1 MAGTKVKKKKS
12 RRVLAGDIGGTHS
25 RLMLFCVDH
34 QQCRMTIE
42 KSFPS
47 KSYPGLKA
55 ILRDFLRGHETV
67 DSACFGVAGPVI
79 SGIIR
84 ATNLPWVID
93 IHSIQKTLS
102 TQKVEII
109 NDLVANAYGIRML
122 GDKDFLVLNRG
133 RIKKGNAA
141 LLSAGTGLGEAILF
155 WDGKQQAPSPSEGG
169 HVEFAPTNRMEV
181 ELLQYL
187 WGRFGRVSYERIL
200 SGDGLHH
207 LYRFLRDSKRFGRE
221 PEWLSARLKRE
232 DPAAVISEAALQEK
246 NRRCMKAMDLFA
258 SIYGAAAGNLAL
270 QVMAIGGIYLGGG
283 IAPKILW
290 KLKDGK
296 FMEAFKSKGRLSEIV
311 AQIPVKVILNDR
323 AALLGAAYRA
333 REIL

>member
-1 MAGTKVKKKKS
+1 M
-12 RRVLAGDIGGTHS
+12 LAGDIGGTHS

-47 KSYPGLKA
+47 KSYPGLEA

-122 GDKDFLVLNRG
+122 GNKDFLVLNRG

-141 LLSAGTGLGEAILF
+141 LLSAGTGLGKRSF
-155 WDGKQQAPSPSEGG
+155 FGMGN
-169 HVEFAPTNRMEV
+169 NRLRLPPKADMWN
-181 ELLQYL
+181 LLPKTG
-187 WGRFGRVSYERIL
+187 WRL
-200 SGDGLHH
+200 SC
-207 LYRFLRDSKRFGRE
+207 YNTF
-221 PEWLSARLKRE
+221 
-232 DPAAVISEAALQEK
+232 
-246 NRRCMKAMDLFA
+246 
-258 SIYGAAAGNLAL
+258 
-270 QVMAIGGIYLGGG
+270 G
-283 IAPKILW
+283 IALTVSAMNGFFQETVFITSI
-290 KLKDGK
+290 G
-296 FMEAFKSKGRLSEIV
+296 F
-311 AQIPVKVILNDR
+311 
-323 AALLGAAYRA
+323 
-333 REIL
+333 